1 VNRTIRILLILAIGG
16 LVLWETL
23 SWGSRTWTKYKLLK
37 EPLPSITTLLPT
49 SMIQSIIT
57 MLMIATIA
65 IVVING
71 IIRSRKI
78 FGIIPMSEL
87 VRHMVILGPTGSGKT
102 TVAKTV
108 LEKATKEGKSAIIID
123 WKGEYAQFLPTATV
137 VRKIDNIWNVPGET
151 AKEKALAA
159 TELLRE
165 MSKDV
170 VEITPASSLL
180 LLRVLTAEY
189 EKGVPTTEKVVK
201 ILEKYAEVA
210 QREGRYAESNMYL
223 ALIRR
228 LFILLV
234 DEERKAENEYAESQI
249 TIYDLGSLPS
259 IHLKTLYSNYVLMT
273 IYREATKAKANGL
286 RTIVVAEEAQN
297 YIPTRR
303 QGELPTIA
311 ERIIYELRSFG
322 VGVVLVCP
330 DPELLPPPVL
340 KDVGAVVAM
349 GPDSLPRFALERYL
363 FRASL
368 EEAEDT
374 LKKLKKSRMVVY
386 YKNQLHFFR
395 RLPRIPKPPKTLKP
409 RPKGDRMGVTDP
421 GAGSLRAWP
430 ILPHRSPG
438 RPKVIEVKEELE
450 EKPKVIEVKVAE
462 ERTEAEP
469 KAVDAERPKVVEAV
483 EPLRLEE
490 EELEEEPDVIEV
502 KEPKPIENEAVEKAT
517 EVKEEKVTEE
527 EESAAEESAVE
538 VEEEIEEEL
547 TEEMPLEESGEP
559 ESAPKGPPI
568 PSPLPYRGSLCPTGR
583 SATLGRSLF

>member
-1 VNRTIRILLILAIGG
+1 
-16 LVLWETL
+16 
-23 SWGSRTWTKYKLLK
+23 
-37 EPLPSITTLLPT
+37 
-49 SMIQSIIT
+49 
-57 MLMIATIA
+57 
-65 IVVING
+65 
-71 IIRSRKI
+71 
-78 FGIIPMSEL
+78 
-87 VRHMVILGPTGSGKT
+87 
-102 TVAKTV
+102 VAKTV
-108 LEKATKEGKSAIIID
+108 LEKAVKEGKSIVVID
-123 WKGEYAQFLPTATV
+123 WKGEYAQFLPMATII
-137 VRKIDNIWNVPGET
+137 RRIDNIWNVPGET

-180 LLRVLTAEY
+180 LLRVLTEEY
-189 EKGVPTTEKVVK
+189 EKGMPTTERVMK

-210 QREGRYAESNMYL
+210 QREGRYAEANMYL
-223 ALIRR
+223 ALVRR

-259 IHLKTLYSNYVLMT
+259 IHLKTLYANYVLMT

-330 DPELLPPPVL
+330 DPELLPAPVL

-409 RPKGDRMGVTDP
+409 RPKGDRMGVTDS
-421 GAGSLRAWP
+421 GVGLLRAWP

-438 RPKVIEVKEELE
+438 RPAPKVIEVKEVE
-450 EKPKVIEVKVAE
+450 EKPKVIEVKVVE
-462 ERTEAEP
+462 ERTEVEP
-469 KAVDAERPKVVEAV
+469 KAVEAV
-483 EPLRLEE
+483 EPKITEEPLRLER
-490 EELEEEPDVIEV
+490 
-502 KEPKPIENEAVEKAT
+502 KSMK
-517 EVKEEKVTEE
+517 
-527 EESAAEESAVE
+527 
-538 VEEEIEEEL
+538 
-547 TEEMPLEESGEP
+547 
-559 ESAPKGPPI
+559 
-568 PSPLPYRGSLCPTGR
+568 R
-583 SATLGRSLF
+583 SRRSRSRSLRRLRASPSKRRRWRSLLSRPKRRPRRS